1 MKVANLQLQGLL
13 MAIASINNVL
23 VQKGILS
30 IDEIDT
36 ALHKAETNLTSEE
49 LSTRHVAVQSRCGLL
64 SDPRSESSQ

>member
-49 LSTRHVAVQSRCGLL
+49 LSTKTCRRPIEMRLAF
-64 SDPRSESSQ
+64 RSAF